1 MMKKRLG
8 LIAISLCLFLFIP
21 ASALPSEFDGLWRSQ
36 GYGWVFDIKDNRLRW
51 FDITEVS
58 LLPFCCFEGQID
70 ENFPLSRSGDKLNFK
85 FSDGTIITFDRIDK
99 LPKITQPTQDPI
111 VNFEIFWHTFEE
123 NFSLFPLTGVDWRSL
138 YDQYRPQVT
147 ANTTAEELFSIL
159 CEMIVPLND
168 GHTGIEA
175 VIKDQER
182 ECESGPVPN
191 SAWIGERPEE
201 YLQAITS
208 RLDKFKTVLSYDG
221 EDLQVLYGPINRSIG
236 YLGIFSYEGYVK
248 PEDHPLPELPLAEKA
263 VFTSIVDKV
272 LAEFQDLKALIID
285 IKANDGGWDNLSVA
299 LANRLTD
306 QKRLAYSKL
315 ARIGGGYND
324 FAKPTDIHIE
334 PDGTRFIDKPV
345 AVLISS
351 LTFSAADVQAMILD
365 QLPDGTLIGEATYG
379 IFSNELPKQLPNG
392 WEFGLSN
399 ERYLSFEGID
409 YEQRGIPPDVK
420 VIPSE
425 AALDK
430 GKDNVLETALKI
442 LGVDAN

>member
-1 MMKKRLG
+1 MKKRLG

-147 ANTTAEELFSIL
+147 ANTTEEELFSIL

-168 GHTGIEA
+168 NHTFIGA
-175 VIKDQER
+175 VIKGEQNG
-182 ECESGPVPN
+182 CVSGPVAN
-191 SAWIGERPEE
+191 SAWIDERFDE
-201 YLQAITS
+201 YVKVITS
-208 RLDKFKTVLSYDG
+208 YLDKSKTVRSYDG
-221 EDLQVLYGPINRSIG
+221 EDPLVIYGTINQSIG
-236 YLGIFSYEGYVK
+236 YLAIFAYEGYEETGNEK
-248 PEDHPLPELPLAEKA
+248 AEEA
-263 VFTSIVDKV
+263 VFTSIIDKV
-272 LAEFQDLKALIID
+272 LAEFQGLEALIID
-285 IKANDGGWDNLSVA
+285 IKANEGGNDNLTVA

-306 QKRLAYSKL
+306 QKRLAFSKQ
-315 ARIGGGYND
+315 ARIGEYDD
-324 FAKPTDIHIE
+324 FATPTDFYIE
-334 PDGTRFIDKPV
+334 PKGVRFINKPV
-345 AVLISS
+345 YVLISS
-351 LTFSAADVQAMILD
+351 RTESAGETQAMILD
-365 QLPDGTLIGEATYG
+365 GLKNVTLIGETTYG
-379 IFSNELPKQLPNG
+379 IFSNTLDKLLPNG
-392 WEFGLSN
+392 WVAELSN
-399 ERYLSFEGID
+399 ERFLSFEGID
-409 YEQRGIPPDVK
+409 YEQ
-420 VIPSE
+420 
-425 AALDK
+425 
-430 GKDNVLETALKI
+430 
-442 LGVDAN
+442 